1 VLQEKFLGRHVPDGV
16 EIAFFQFLKHI
27 PCTIRPEHLAMA
39 RRTSFRPEINRG
51 CKLAHRQVEIF
62 DLPLES
68 LEIST
73 FEPEVMFSLRKP
85 IFVVVEILFDVLDIT
100 AIRLGKL
107 FRGHDSDA
115 AVFQNLQIFHGKFL
129 QLLR

>member
-1 VLQEKFLGRHVPDGV
+1 
-16 EIAFFQFLKHI
+16 
-27 PCTIRPEHLAMA
+27 MA